1 MNVTKKTKRGILV
14 LLVGAVILAIGVSTL
29 CTKLATKEQKQ
40 NSHSKLELIDSLIQ
54 DSKASETEITENYD
68 QQYQAKADS
77 VAFLAKNSDD
87 FTYSDEQMDELR
99 DVLNVD
105 YIAIQNAS
113 GTVLAKSG
121 KVPSKDKESHT
132 YTAKID
138 SGHKVRIVHNTDTL
152 DANLAV
158 NASLSYVLDDVHVGQ
173 NGFAFA
179 VHSVKKTIL
188 FYPDD
193 SLIGDQAADHGIDIS
208 KMKDGSDLDIT
219 IDGTKYFCS
228 VHQVDKGLIA
238 VAVPY
243 SEIRAN
249 RTMTIAIALVI
260 YFILAGMI
268 ILYCTFLAQEHA
280 KADADS
286 ANSANNATGAIGTA
300 ATDKTASNADER
312 QIGGHTG
319 AGSTGTSGM
328 NASRRRYNR
337 ALGNKVLCI
346 AIIGSLLSFGV
357 TYYTQTLLT
366 LSQQSITSNARGT
379 EMLDTLSR
387 NSSTV
392 QTETTEYQKQCLEKV
407 ELGAYIIQHTD
418 KDDLTQKYMISLR
431 NALQVSNLS
440 LFNTKGKI
448 QASDSNLWS
457 FSLSKDKDDQTYEFW
472 SILDGTKDE
481 IVQDIQTDDE
491 GNPKQY
497 IGKAIVDDNH
507 QTVGMLEIGVTP
519 DALEKATLNTDL
531 ATVLQGI
538 QIGKGGFAFA
548 VDTKDNTF
556 AYFPK
561 KKLMDQSVTDYG
573 MTESMLVADY
583 NDFITIDGTRYY
595 CASGKFSHYITYV
608 AVPFRSMNQAALP
621 VSILATAVMF
631 VFLLLLWWL
640 FSFTRD
646 SEAETP
652 YPSPLKT
659 ASAPAGT
666 FDPAGRNG
674 LAASTGSAGAQNTG
688 MAHGAAEE
696 YQAGIT
702 SVSGQSHR
710 PVPAGKSGTTESSK
724 GSDAA
729 KTGSNIVNV
738 DLGGGRTG
746 RSRAATARWSH
757 RGIAWEDMTA
767 GQKTFF
773 LVNHVLMVLAFV
785 VLIAVVFA
793 NNIFADDSLI
803 RFILRGKWQH
813 GINLFSITYC
823 ILIGISIIEL
833 TIILRKIVMWIAG
846 FLNARGETI
855 CRMLDNFLKT
865 FSFLFI
871 LYYCLSILG
880 VDTHTLLASAG
891 ILSLVI
897 GLGAQ
902 SLVADILAGLFI
914 IFESEFQVG
923 DIVTIDGFRGTVVE
937 IGVRTTKVKEGSGNV
952 KIFSNSSVKNIL
964 NMTKDYSIISVDM
977 VVKYSED
984 LHYIEKVLRDEFPK
998 IKRNLPTIVE
1008 GPFYRGVS
1016 AQNMDTMTIRII
1028 AKCLE
1033 HDRVQLDRDLRRQ
1046 MKLVFD
1052 DYDINIPSSE
1062 IGAIRPAAT
1071 PAELPD
1077 EQDDDSGKAG
1087 GKDGKKDK
1095 EKGKD
1100 KSKEKGKDKGKD
1112 KDKDRIKGKNKS
1124 KQLDSERLKRLQE
1137 RQADNFVKQQTEEF
1151 QKTDITED

>member
-1 MNVTKKTKRGILV
+1 MKINKKTRRGVLI

-54 DSKASETEITENYD
+54 DSKSSETEITENYD

-87 FTYSDEQMDELR
+87 FSYSDEQMDELR
-99 DVLNVD
+99 NVLNVD
-105 YIAIQNAS
+105 YIAIQNTS
-113 GTVLAKSG
+113 GRGIIAKSG
-121 KVPSKDKESHT
+121 KVPSKGKESHT
-132 YTAKID
+132 YTARID
-138 SGHKVRIVHNTDTL
+138 SGHKVQIIHNTDTL

-158 NASLSYVLDDVHVGQ
+158 NASLSYVLDDIHVGQ

-193 SLIGDQAADHGIDIS
+193 SLIGDTAADHGIDIS

-228 VHQVDKGLIA
+228 VRQIDKGLIA

-249 RTMTIAIALVI
+249 RTMTVAIALTI

-268 ILYCTFLAQEHA
+268 ILFCAFLAKEHA
-280 KADADS
+280 KVDADS
-286 ANSANNATGAIGTA
+286 V
-300 ATDKTASNADER
+300 TD
-312 QIGGHTG
+312 
-319 AGSTGTSGM
+319 STGTTDVTGVARVSK
-328 NASRRRYNR
+328 ALSYNR
-337 ALGNKVLCI
+337 AIGNKVLCI

-379 EMLDTLSR
+379 EMLDTLSQ
-387 NSSTV
+387 NSNTV
-392 QTETTEYQKQCLEKV
+392 QTETTEYQNQCLEKV

-440 LFNTKGKI
+440 LFNSKGKI

-472 SILDGTKDE
+472 AILDGTKDE

-491 GNPKQY
+491 GNSKQY
-497 IGKAIVDDNH
+497 IGKAIVNDDH
-507 QTVGMLEIGVTP
+507 QTIGLLEIGVTP

-531 ATVLQGI
+531 ATVLKGI
-538 QIGKGGFAFA
+538 QVGKGGFAFA

-561 KKLMDQSVTDYG
+561 KKLMGQSVTDYG
-573 MTESMLVADY
+573 MTESMLKADY

-608 AVPFRSMNQAALP
+608 AVPFHSMNTTALP
-621 VSILATAVMF
+621 VSVLSTAVMF
-631 VFLLLLWWL
+631 IFLLLLWVL
-640 FSFTRD
+640 FSFTKD
-646 SEAETP
+646 SKANMPASSRLKESSTP
-652 YPSPLKT
+652 TGNT
-659 ASAPAGT
+659 ASAET
-666 FDPAGRNG
+666 
-674 LAASTGSAGAQNTG
+674 SAGGNASN
-688 MAHGAAEE
+688 
-696 YQAGIT
+696 
-702 SVSGQSHR
+702 
-710 PVPAGKSGTTESSK
+710 
-724 GSDAA
+724 
-729 KTGSNIVNV
+729 KTGNNVVNV
-738 DLGGGRTG
+738 DLGDGRTG

-757 RGIAWEDMTA
+757 RDIAWEEMSA

-773 LVNHVLMVLAFV
+773 LINHILMVMAFII
-785 VLIAVVFA
+785 LIAVIFA
-793 NNIFADDSLI
+793 NNIFADNSLI

-813 GINLFSITYC
+813 GVNLFSITYC
-823 ILIGISIIEL
+823 ILIGISIVEL
-833 TIILRKIVMWIAG
+833 TIIFRRIVMWIAG

-937 IGVRTTKVKEGSGNV
+937 IGVRTTKIKEGSGNV

-998 IKRNLPTIVE
+998 IKRNLPSIVE

-1062 IGAIRPAAT
+1062 IGAIRPAVIPEKQLDNQEANCE
-1071 PAELPD
+1071 A
-1077 EQDDDSGKAG
+1077 A
-1087 GKDGKKDK
+1087 DK
-1095 EKGKD
+1095 EGRNKGKGKD
-1100 KSKEKGKDKGKD
+1100 AEKDSSKQKEKNSSNRIDS
-1112 KDKDRIKGKNKS
+1112 DR
-1124 KQLDSERLKRLQE
+1124 QKRIQE
-1137 RQADNFVKQQTEEF
+1137 RQADNFVKQQNEEF
-1151 QKTDITED
+1151 NKTDITED

>member
-1 MNVTKKTKRGILV
+1 MNVTNKTRRVILI
-14 LLVGAVILAIGVSTL
+14 LLLGVVILALGVGLLST
-29 CTKLATKEQKQ
+29 KMATKEQKEY
-40 NSHSKLELIDSLIQ
+40 SHMKLELIDSLIQ

-77 VAFLAKNSDD
+77 VAFMAKNSEV

-99 DVLNVD
+99 DILGVD
-105 YIAIQNAS
+105 YLTIQNAS

-121 KVPSKDKESHT
+121 KVPSKDKDAHT

-138 SGHKVRIVHNTDTL
+138 SGHKLQIIHDTDTL

-249 RTMTIAIALVI
+249 RTMTVAIALII
-260 YFILAGMI
+260 YFILSGMI

-286 ANSANNATGAIGTA
+286 RDSATGATGTA
-300 ATDKTASNADER
+300 ATEKAATDADER
-312 QIGGHTG
+312 QIDGHVSIGATG
-319 AGSTGTSGM
+319 I
-328 NASRRRYNR
+328 NKHRRRYNR

-366 LSQQSITSNARGT
+366 LSQQSITNNARGT
-379 EMLDTLSR
+379 EMLDTLSQN
-387 NSSTV
+387 NSTI
-392 QTETTEYQKQCLEKV
+392 QKETTEYQKQCLEKV
-407 ELGAYIIQHTD
+407 GLGAYIIQHTD
-418 KDDLTQKYMISLR
+418 KDDLTQKYMIFLR

-507 QTVGMLEIGVTP
+507 QTIGMLEIGVTP

-561 KKLMDQSVTDYG
+561 KKLMGQSVTDYG
-573 MTESMLVADY
+573 MTESMLAADY

-608 AVPFRSMNQAALP
+608 AVPFRSMNKAALP
-621 VSILATAVMF
+621 VTILATAVMF

-646 SEAETP
+646 SEADIP
-652 YPSPLKT
+652 DSSPLKT

-666 FDPAGRNG
+666 SDPAGRNG
-674 LAASTGSAGAQNTG
+674 LAAAAGSAGTQNTG
-688 MAHGAAEE
+688 IAHGSAEA

-702 SVSGQSHR
+702 SVSDQSHR
-710 PVPAGKSGTTESSK
+710 AATAGKGFTAESNK
-724 GSDAA
+724 GSDAPKA
-729 KTGSNIVNV
+729 GSSIVNV

-757 RGIAWEDMTA
+757 RGASWEDMTA

-793 NNIFADDSLI
+793 NNLFADDSLI

-833 TIILRKIVMWIAG
+833 TIILRKVVMWIAG

-984 LHYIEKVLRDEFPK
+984 LHYIEKILRDEFPK

-1016 AQNMDTMTIRII
+1016 AQNMDNMTIRII

-1033 HDRVQLDRDLRRQ
+1033 RDRVQLDRDLRRQ

-1062 IGAIRPAAT
+1062 IGAIRPAT
-1071 PAELPD
+1071 VPVKQPD
-1077 EQDDDSGKAG
+1077 APDNDSVKA
-1087 GKDGKKDK
+1087 D
-1095 EKGKD
+1095 
-1100 KSKEKGKDKGKD
+1100 
-1112 KDKDRIKGKNKS
+1112 I
-1124 KQLDSERLKRLQE
+1124 
-1137 RQADNFVKQQTEEF
+1137 FVKQQTEEF
-1151 QKTDITED
+1151 QKTDIMED